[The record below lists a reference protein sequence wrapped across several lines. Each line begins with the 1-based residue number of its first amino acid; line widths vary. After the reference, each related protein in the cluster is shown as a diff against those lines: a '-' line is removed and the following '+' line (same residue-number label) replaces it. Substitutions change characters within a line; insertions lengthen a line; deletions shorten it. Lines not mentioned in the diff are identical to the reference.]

1 MSEPPHLFRPG
12 NRLATCFVA
21 GVMARDNYDVV
32 RSKVEFDDWIQREP
46 LGNAILELLDA
57 LNADQK
63 DSTSPAA
70 EKIRRERWWNS

>member
-1 MSEPPHLFRPG
+1 MRSG
-12 NRLATCFVA
+12 NGLPTCFVVV
-21 GVMARDNYDVV
+21 GMAKDNYDVV
-32 RSKVEFDDWIQREP
+32 RSKVEFDQWIQREP
-46 LGNAILELLDA
+46 LGNVLLDLLDA

>member
-1 MSEPPHLFRPG
+1 
-12 NRLATCFVA
+12 
-21 GVMARDNYDVV
+21 MAKDNYDVV
-32 RSKVEFDDWIQREP
+32 RSKVEFDQWIQREP
-46 LGNAILELLDA
+46 LGNVLLDLLDA